1 MFNLS
6 LILRIYSDESR
17 LWNMLCDNWPELFKM
32 VNVIK
37 ELFFFKKG
45 KVVILDLGRLKRF
58 DSQMECTIVS
68 WILDFKKSYLH
79 FGDIWNWNTSQILA
93 IVTILNFCYGYV
105 GECLC
110 SQVTNA
116 RKFRGECVAMPTI
129 LKWFS
134 KNKREREKNRV

>member
-45 KVVILDLGRLKRF
+45 KVVILDLGKLKRF

-79 FGDIWNWNTSQILA
+79 FGDI
-93 IVTILNFCYGYV
+93 
-105 GECLC
+105 
-110 SQVTNA
+110 
-116 RKFRGECVAMPTI
+116 
-129 LKWFS
+129 
-134 KNKREREKNRV
+134 